1 MESKEKDFV
10 NAKDIIN
17 QFTVII
23 RTAYIHDPGN
33 IAVTTAMDR
42 FIALMS
48 PFIEAE
54 GELMLELRGEFF
66 YINDKK
72 SKIPS

>member
-48 PFIEAE
+48 PFH
-54 GELMLELRGEFF
+54 
-66 YINDKK
+66 
-72 SKIPS
+72 